1 MTGEKD
7 PESKKSGRQEGGGWE
22 PMGTKR
28 RLKTELAP
36 NDLPDARLVPSE
48 LLSIS
53 VWDGQ
58 ASPFNRSRQRT
69 LGRATDC
76 HTASPRPSFR
86 ETASPGST
94 QAGPV
99 LGGDTRLPTVRSPG
113 PPSCAPSLTPDR
125 PVGSAANMPEEPTP
139 LLGLSPCAARPYA
152 PLPPSQWP
160 LFPEAC
166 PTQPSWPQPC
176 PHPLLSTAGL
186 VLLLGS
192 QSHGRPAGLTHP
204 CLLPAGGLLLL
215 SLSGPQGPAFLWA
228 PLGQT

>member
-1 MTGEKD
+1 
-7 PESKKSGRQEGGGWE
+7 
-22 PMGTKR
+22 MGTKR

-113 PPSCAPSLTPDR
+113 PPSCAPSLTPPTR
-125 PVGSAANMPEEPTP
+125 PRSPHLCSDCPPVLQGPT
-139 LLGLSPCAARPYA
+139 LLYR
-152 PLPPSQWP
+152 
-160 LFPEAC
+160 
-166 PTQPSWPQPC
+166 
-176 PHPLLSTAGL
+176 
-186 VLLLGS
+186 
-192 QSHGRPAGLTHP
+192 R
-204 CLLPAGGLLLL
+204 
-215 SLSGPQGPAFLWA
+215 LSGPSSRKPVPLSPAGPSHA
-228 PLGQT
+228 PTPFSVPLPWSCCWEASHTAARQASLTRACSRRGASCS